1 MAAKFAKRA
10 YYKTLPYSA
19 YKFENNPHFT
29 PKGEKKAL
37 KTIDSS
43 NKNIV
48 QRTFIV
54 PTKDN
59 STVAV
64 YTYESTIRNRES
76 SSLVFF
82 IHGGGWAAC
91 NWNFYHHYCK
101 HLASVLDA
109 VIVSADYR
117 VAPDFKYPIPI
128 QDCYSVLEWVGK
140 ATEFWQIDRDRIY
153 LYGESSGANLCIA
166 TARLARE
173 SRKVSIAGQI
183 LVTPIT
189 DARLQTESHN
199 RHANTP
205 TITREKLRKYLNNY
219 IHEDKD
225 VFNPDIS
232 PLLSNT
238 NFLLP
243 KTFVISAEC
252 DPLHDDA
259 DLFAKN
265 LLDAKVECLYYEA
278 PEVYHDFIFSKKAP
292 CIKEIEKLMNL
303 FILGTPIERMLQTN
317 HAFLK

>member
-1 MAAKFAKRA
+1 MTGRLHKRA

-19 YKFENNPHFT
+19 YKFENNLNYT
-29 PKGEKKAL
+29 QRGEKKAL
-37 KTIDSS
+37 KIIASS
-43 NKNIV
+43 TKNIM

-59 STVAV
+59 FTVAV

-82 IHGGGWAAC
+82 IHGGGWGAC

-117 VAPDFKYPIPI
+117 VAPTFKYPVPI
-128 QDCYSVLEWVGK
+128 HDCYSVVEWIGK
-140 ATEFWQIDRDRIY
+140 AAEFWQIDKDRIY
-153 LYGESSGANLCIA
+153 LYGESSGANLAIA
-166 TARLARE
+166 TTRLARE
-173 SRKVSIAGQI
+173 NRKVSIAGVI

-189 DARLQTESHN
+189 DARLQTESH
-199 RHANTP
+199 HKYAVTP
-205 TITREKLRKYLNNY
+205 TITRDKLRQYINNY

-225 VFNPDIS
+225 VLNPDVS

-243 KTFVISAEC
+243 KTFVIAAEC

-259 DLFAKN
+259 ELFAKT
-265 LLDAKVECLYYEA
+265 LLKAKVECLYYEA
-278 PEVYHDFIFSKKAP
+278 PGAYHDFIFSKKSP
-292 CIKEIEKLMNL
+292 GIKEIENLMNL
-303 FILGTPIERMLQTN
+303 FILGTPIERILSN
-317 HAFLK
+317 